1 MDSEFPDRRAIIFCM
16 VKKFTKKI
24 EDFNCDN
31 CGTTVK
37 GTGYTNHCPACLYSK
52 HVDVNPGDREAI
64 CGGFMKP
71 VELSSEKGKFVLTF
85 ECQKCQV
92 KKRNKMAADDNFDE
106 ALKVKAPTRD

>member
-37 GTGYTNHCPACLYSK
+37 GTTGVQPFRVSRTCSDRRPSGPGGNADCDSRISK
-52 HVDVNPGDREAI
+52 RSWA
-64 CGGFMKP
+64 
-71 VELSSEKGKFVLTF
+71 
-85 ECQKCQV
+85 
-92 KKRNKMAADDNFDE
+92 R
-106 ALKVKAPTRD
+106 